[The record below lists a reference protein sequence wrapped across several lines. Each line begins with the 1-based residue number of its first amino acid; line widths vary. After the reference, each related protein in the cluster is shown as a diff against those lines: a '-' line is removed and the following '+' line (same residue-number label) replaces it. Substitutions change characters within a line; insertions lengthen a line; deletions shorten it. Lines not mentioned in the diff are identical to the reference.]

1 MIIYLFIYLLYIS
14 YNILTS
20 WHATATNE
28 EAGKNALTTLLFS
41 KTAILWQLVKLLIAS
56 RVLSSHQAVLSCL
69 SCAGLVN
76 RDGAVAIPDAVT
88 GGEGA
93 VFLWDKRSCRL
104 LYQVIR
110 LAEVLHWAFSCQAL
124 RVEVGAQLLFR
135 DTPCEQHG
143 LWRLQRD
150 VEADPYSLSIPHYQ
164 LGCFFLL
171 LPTSSPSGEMWA
183 SIRWTQFNQWCMSA
197 SLGPRRIKKQWS
209 LVFSLQLSRETF
221 SASTLTIKHQVQG
234 EAHKHTV
241 ITPAYRWLSLYS
253 SETEK
258 AILIMAL
265 IPLTWLIGS
274 TWGW

>member
-1 MIIYLFIYLLYIS
+1 MMNTTILIKLSGQCQNKWLVMTFFDSLAFLLVCFFLTINSWCFDTSDSPCSVAVYYDYLFIYLLYIS

-104 LYQVIR
+104 LYQVIG
-110 LAEVLHWAFSCQAL
+110 LTEVLHWAFSCQAL

-164 LGCFFLL
+164 LGCFFSL
-171 LPTSSPSGEMWA
+171 A
-183 SIRWTQFNQWCMSA
+183 SYTI
-197 SLGPRRIKKQWS
+197 SL
-209 LVFSLQLSRETF
+209 
-221 SASTLTIKHQVQG
+221 
-234 EAHKHTV
+234 
-241 ITPAYRWLSLYS
+241 
-253 SETEK
+253 
-258 AILIMAL
+258 
-265 IPLTWLIGS
+265 
-274 TWGW
+274 WGNVGQH